1 MSTANNNTSGQTD
14 FSAKEYWTWETRDE
28 RWGSFLAEIRTRLS
42 MAQRQVSTK
51 QALARELVTVHNRD
65 VLAANLT
72 TMGDLADLE
81 ATVTDAFVAKL
92 NQDEEMDEKAKAEE
106 AASQKFT
113 NSSDQIIKAA
123 TKTLKSV
130 SDKIDERN
138 ERDGR
143 RDRRRLSQDS
153 LADGQHHSDPPN
165 KVTIASDLK
174 PEQLSESVN
183 QLELEDWTERA
194 ECYAEASNILNQST
208 SVQFGYLQALVSPS
222 MWQLFKEYCEAQM
235 LLPTDI
241 DFEKGLD
248 LLKETYFKKN
258 DIYTLR
264 LKTSADT
271 FKGKSFSELQSW
283 FFKFRQKA
291 KKLRFVNHDR
301 RGNALFQINYSNVC
315 SHATYSICPKPQTV
329 PPRSSR
335 LCRQSGD
342 GREHDNKQTNKQKV
356 RHRTQYSRF

>member
-1 MSTANNNTSGQTD
+1 
-14 FSAKEYWTWETRDE
+14 
-28 RWGSFLAEIRTRLS
+28 
-42 MAQRQVSTK
+42 
-51 QALARELVTVHNRD
+51 
-65 VLAANLT
+65 
-72 TMGDLADLE
+72 
-81 ATVTDAFVAKL
+81 
-92 NQDEEMDEKAKAEE
+92 MDEKVKAEE
-106 AASQKFT
+106 AASQKFR

-248 LLKETYFKKN
+248 ILKETYFKKN

-264 LKTSADT
+264 LRTSADT
-271 FKGKSFSELQSW
+271 FKGKSFS
-283 FFKFRQKA
+283 
-291 KKLRFVNHDR
+291 
-301 RGNALFQINYSNVC
+301 
-315 SHATYSICPKPQTV
+315 
-329 PPRSSR
+329 
-335 LCRQSGD
+335 SG
-342 GREHDNKQTNKQKV
+342 
-356 RHRTQYSRF
+356 